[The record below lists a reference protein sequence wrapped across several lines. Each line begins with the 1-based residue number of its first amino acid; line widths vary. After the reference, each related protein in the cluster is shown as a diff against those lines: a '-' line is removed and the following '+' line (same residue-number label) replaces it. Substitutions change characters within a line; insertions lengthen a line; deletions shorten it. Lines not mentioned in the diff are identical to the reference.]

1 VDPKIQELL
10 NALDAAGKSTASFRN
25 EYERLKKEGQEVN
38 SLMNTMES
46 TLKGAQAEARGLG
59 DGFRDV
65 RDILRESLAELKE
78 TETAIKQGTK
88 AYRNL
93 TSVVTSL
100 AQEEEGIYTYS
111 VKQLETYDKR
121 AKSAL
126 SEQKL
131 AAERLAREKIGLN
144 FSGEL
149 NEQTIDRLKFL
160 GKINDEEEAL
170 LRAAA
175 NGFDI
180 EEESVRLIEKRL
192 KREKA
197 LVKTFGLAGAALEG
211 ATKIAN
217 KFGMSHIS
225 EELNDIN
232 SQLKDEMRAEIKANG
247 DESLGFGRKF
257 AYAGRAIG
265 KTAVAIGKGMM
276 DPLFIIGKI
285 FNSFLNINKEA
296 VNLSRLVGRS
306 NVSFNNLNS
315 SLATT
320 VELLQEAAEFTRQTG
335 LAATSIFSNDQ
346 LANIAESKKLL
357 GLSAEQAGNL
367 ALFSNQ
373 TGDSITQFE
382 DGLVDGIKAANKL
395 GKSAVAPGVALQD
408 ALSAAKGIALSLGNN
423 PKLLGQ
429 AATAARALGLELSRV
444 DDIAEGLL
452 DFESSIQNEL
462 EAQLL
467 TGGRI
472 NLAKARELALNNDL
486 AGLSAELAKNGAS
499 AAEFANMNRIA
510 QTSLAKALGMSRDE
524 LANMLILQDTQGNLT
539 DEQRQKILGVT
550 KEQLKSLDIQQ
561 SINDSITKMS
571 EALAGPLASL
581 AQLISHATILKG
593 IIGGIATIIGINM
606 VTGLIQNL
614 KYLGRVLKLSKGI
627 AIAEAA
633 IASVRALSNPFLAIA
648 GIAAAAAVAGAAGYY
663 IGKAKQTGD
672 LQINPNGGPVVM
684 SPREG
689 GLYQGTKNDAL
700 MMAPP
705 GAMGGSN
712 AELIAEI
719 RALRTVVEKGGDVV
733 MDGSKVGQ
741 VITMNSYKLS

>member
-1 VDPKIQELL
+1 MDQRIQELL
-10 NALDAAGKSTASFRN
+10 KALDAAGKSTTAFAN
-25 EYERLKKEGQEVN
+25 EYERLKREGKEVN
-38 SLMNTMES
+38 SLVRTMES

-59 DGFRDV
+59 DGFKGVRDV
-65 RDILRESLAELKE
+65 LKE
-78 TETAIKQGTK
+78 ITDELQGHSSARKDALK
-88 AYRNL
+88 ATRSL

-100 AQEEEGIYTYS
+100 AQEEEGVYTYS

-121 AKSAL
+121 AKAAL
-126 SEQKL
+126 SEKKA
-131 AAERLAREKIGLN
+131 AAEKLVTEKNLALTARGTIDKRTKEYKNLSEEEKSLIAAREDG
-144 FSGEL
+144 FS
-149 NEQTIDRLKFL
+149 I
-160 GKINDEEEAL
+160 EEEAVKL
-170 LRAAA
+170 A
-175 NGFDI
+175 GT
-180 EEESVRLIEKRL
+180 RL

-197 LVKTFGLAGAALEG
+197 VVKTFGLAGAALES

-257 AYAGRAIG
+257 AYAGKAIG
-265 KTAVAIGKGMM
+265 KTAVAIGQGMM

-285 FNSFLNINKEA
+285 FNSFLNLNKEA

-306 NVSFNNLNS
+306 NVSFNNVNS

-335 LAATSIFSNDQ
+335 LAATAIFSNDQ

-408 ALSAAKGIALSLGNN
+408 ALSAAKGVALSLGNN

-499 AAEFANMNRIA
+499 AAEFANMNRI
-510 QTSLAKALGMSRDE
+510 QQNSLAKSLNMSRDE
-524 LANMLILQDTQGNLT
+524 LANMLILQDTQGRLT
-539 DEQRQKILGVT
+539 DRQRQKILGVNAQ
-550 KEQLKSLDIQQ
+550 QLKSLDIQQ
-561 SINDSITKMS
+561 SINDSITKLS
-571 EALAGPLASL
+571 EALAGPLAAM
-581 AQLISHATILKG
+581 AQLVSYSGVLYTTL
-593 IIGGIATIIGINM
+593 
-606 VTGLIQNL
+606 GLIAAVSWA
-614 KYLGRVLKLSKGI
+614 RLSTQLVSALIQMGALQAASI
-627 AIAEAA
+627 GTASAITFGVGAVAIA
-633 IASVRALSNPFLAIA
+633 A
-648 GIAAAAAVAGAAGYY
+648 GIAAMVIASK
-663 IGKAKQTGD
+663 KAQKDLTNVGD
-672 LQINPNGGPVVM
+672 LAINPNGGPVVM

-719 RALRTVVEKGGDVV
+719 RALRNVVEKGGDVV